1 MSDGLAMLS
10 SGNEDSMLRSSL
22 LFMLLALPF
31 ARPAAAQD
39 LKAKGEKIYTDQKC
53 SLCHSVGGKGNA
65 KGPLDGVGSK
75 LSEAD
80 IRAWITDA
88 QGMTTKTGATRKPA
102 MKQYSL
108 PKDDVDALVAYLAA
122 LKK

>member
-1 MSDGLAMLS
+1 
-10 SGNEDSMLRSSL
+10 MLRSTIV
-22 LFMLLALPF
+22 FALLALPL
-31 ARPAAAQD
+31 ALPAAAQD

-53 SLCHSVGGKGNA
+53 SLCHSVAGKGNA

-80 IRAWITDA
+80 IRSWITDA
-88 QGMTTKTGATRKPA
+88 QGMTTKTAATRKPV

-108 PKDDVDALVAYLAA
+108 PKDDVDALVAYLGS

>member
-1 MSDGLAMLS
+1 MFARTLAAAVLGLLI
-10 SGNEDSMLRSSL
+10 
-22 LFMLLALPF
+22 ALPT
-31 ARPAAAQD
+31 AAQD
-39 LKAKGEKIYTDQKC
+39 LKAKGEKVFTDQKC
-53 SLCHSVGGKGNA
+53 SLCHSVAGKGNA
-65 KGPLDGVGSK
+65 KGSLDGVGSK

-88 QGMTTKTGATRKPA
+88 NAMTTKTGATRKPV

-108 PKDDVDALVAYLAA
+108 PKDDVDALVAYLTS